1 VTEGA
6 PSAAVVSVGNELLFG
21 ETVDTNAAWL
31 GRELTT
37 LGIPVVRRYTVGD
50 VAEDIAWA
58 VREATEMTDLVMVT
72 GGLGPTP
79 DDLTKPTVAVEFDLA
94 LTRDDLM
101 LETLKARYGSGGH
114 DEVPL
119 AARVQ
124 AEIPEGSTVLENPE
138 GTAPGI
144 LLRTRNAT
152 VVLLPGVPREMRA
165 IVKGAL
171 RPHLEAMRPVHAER
185 VWHHVT
191 HTTGIVE
198 SRLTEQVEA
207 RMAELPGEIRT
218 PVGVAYLPDVYG
230 VDLRFSASGVS
241 RDEARARIAPL
252 LDAIDEVVAP
262 YRFECA
268 SGDLAEAVSTELR
281 NRGMKMATAESC
293 TGGLIAKRITDRP
306 GSSEVFAGGVVA
318 YSNRVKVE
326 QLGVRVEDIE
336 RFGAVSEAVA
346 HQLAGG
352 VAALLH
358 ADVGIGVTGVAG
370 PSGGSVEKPVGTI
383 WIGTSVRGE
392 VETFLGHYSGD
403 RETVR
408 ARAGQA
414 ALASVY
420 RRLLNASKG

>member
-1 VTEGA
+1 
-6 PSAAVVSVGNELLFG
+6 VSVGNELLFG

-37 LGIPVVRRYTVGD
+37 LGISVVRGFTVGD
-50 VAEDIAWA
+50 VAEDIEWA
-58 VREATEMTDLVMVT
+58 VRKAAQASELVMVT

-79 DDLTKPTVAVEFDLA
+79 DDLTKATVAQMFSLP
-94 LTRDDLM
+94 LTCDDQV
-101 LETLKARYGSGGH
+101 LETLKVRYSAGGH
-114 DEVPL
+114 DEVPV
-119 AARVQ
+119 AARGQ
-124 AEIPEGSTVLENPE
+124 AEIPQGSTVLENPE

-144 LLRTRNAT
+144 LLRTQDAT
-152 VVLLPGVPREMRA
+152 VVLLPGVPGELRA
-165 IVKGAL
+165 IVRGAL
-171 RPHLEAMRPVHAER
+171 RPHLEAMRPPHAER

-207 RMAELPGEIRT
+207 SMAELPPDVRA

-230 VDLRFSASGVS
+230 VDLRFSAHGAS
-241 RDEARARIAPL
+241 REEALARIAPL
-252 LDAIDEVVAP
+252 LNAIDQVVAP
-262 YRFECA
+262 YRFEST

-281 NRGMKMATAESC
+281 ARGMQMATAESC

-306 GSSEVFAGGVVA
+306 GSSDIFAGGVVA

-326 QLGVRVEDIE
+326 QLGVHVDDIE
-336 RFGAVSEAVA
+336 TFGAVSEVVA
-346 HQLAGG
+346 HQLAAG

-370 PSGGSVEKPVGTI
+370 PGGGSEEKPVGTV
-383 WIGTSVRGE
+383 WIGTCVRGE
-392 VETFLGHYSGD
+392 VETFLGRYSGD
-403 RETVR
+403 RQAIR

-414 ALASVY
+414 ALAAVY
-420 RRLLNASKG
+420 RRVLNASKG